1 MRLFIFIISFLIL
14 TFSNSWSLF
23 HSKEVKYVCTETS
36 DNEKKLYIFD
46 IKNKKVFV
54 GDKDYS
60 GIDVKI
66 GENYFSWELDGD
78 GELVVLDNKEKV
90 FVDKIVY
97 YLNTDLKQLT
107 VDFETIGQGT
117 KYSVRVYK
125 CNELT

>member
-23 HSKEVKYVCTETS
+23 HSKEVKYVCIKTS
-36 DNEKKLYIFD
+36 GAEKSLYIFD
-46 IKNKKVFV
+46 TKNKKVFV
-54 GDKDYS
+54 GDKDNL
-60 GIDVKI
+60 GNDVKI
-66 GENYFSWELDGD
+66 GENYFSWEISGD

-90 FVDKIVY
+90 FVDKIVS

-107 VDFETIGQGT
+107 VDLETIGQGT

>member
-1 MRLFIFIISFLIL
+1 MRLFIFTISLLII

-23 HSKEVKYVCTETS
+23 HKKEIKYICEN
-36 DNEKKLYIFD
+36 NEKKSLYIFD
-46 IKNKKVFV
+46 LKNKKVFFDHKENR
-54 GDKDYS
+54 GRDL
-60 GIDVKI
+60 KI

-78 GELVVLDNKEKV
+78 GDLVVLDNKEKV
-90 FVDKIVY
+90 FSDKIVF

-107 VDFETIGQGT
+107 VDLETIGQGT